1 MLFSSDVLAATSEGG
16 SISSSFRIDKT
27 EFVITVVDCYYDE
40 DYNSTEVIRE
50 EKTYALGES
59 YSYDALK
66 PDGYIL
72 ERGCQS
78 NVSGVACSDEEI
90 YFYYEKITDVNIT
103 VSFDEALCNYLNK
116 YGANVSP
123 ADIVWKIGND
133 SGCDSRQEITLGEE
147 SSVDFSFL
155 DIDETHIRDYSDEDE
170 DGNIYDEDGF
180 LLTNWD
186 NDNCLIRA
194 VRAYRTY
201 YYEYG
206 KGWNPQPHY
215 LGSHVDGLTE
225 DEYIRGVYDEDYG
238 YIYKC
243 NFPEDLGVDTDTMS
257 CCHIVL
263 CMDDIYRSGYKSVK
277 GIYRTAIDGVD
288 AEDDIESWYDYSYSD
303 GTTIRVPYS
312 GIKDSWEW
320 ENEPEVFTYIENG
333 TRIREWTQLLIYHGL
348 GNDEG
353 SYLVSGKEFVM
364 DSAPHI
370 KGYKCINPD
379 APREF
384 ISQKPNEEFAGLC
397 FYYDY
402 VPVVTHKIVI
412 KDKFIDESGN
422 EIEIQERQT
431 DNVPEDEEYTYKAL
445 DPIPDCYKL
454 VSDSTVTDTSTED
467 TEIIFVY
474 QRIPQYIITVKD
486 KFIDESGVEERTD
499 TRKEDKVPEGEE
511 YTYKALDPI
520 PDGYKLVSDPT
531 VTATSTKDKEI
542 IFIYQKI
549 PSYTITV
556 KDKFSD
562 ESGVEERTDI
572 RKEDKI
578 PEDEE
583 YTYEALDP
591 IPDGYKLV
599 SDPTVTDTSTEDKE
613 IVFIYQKLHQ
623 YTTTVKDKFTSESGA
638 EENTAIRQEDK
649 LYEGSS
655 YHYSALSPVPEGY
668 ELVGSS
674 DYAGK
679 VDSDIEIIFTYRKKI
694 VLPNTYSMVVKDK
707 YIDVDGSVIR
717 IDERINTTLKAFEEY
732 NFTAI
737 APVPE
742 GYEVV
747 GASGYAG
754 KITSDT
760 EIIFVYQKKPA
771 EKPATYSFKVV
782 DEFYDADGNV
792 IKTVERTT
800 DTLEEGSEYVCTAL
814 KPVPDGYVLISD
826 EEYRGIISED
836 TVIVFKYK
844 DASVRLVTVKGY
856 LTYKNGEP
864 VANKKVEIHSEVRTA
879 MTDAEGYYEI
889 KNVEAGNH
897 KYTVFND
904 DGTDLITC
912 DLNIAKSGQDTAEV
926 TYKMRDTEISIDFP
940 SADVLEIDAVL
951 PLYKLQVFDQYYDE
965 HNRLVKSELRE
976 SLTAV
981 KAGTA
986 YSYDALS
993 PEGYSVTSA
1002 KNYSGV
1008 VSGDTE
1014 VVFMY
1019 KKNKKPED
1027 KPTPKPTPKPD
1038 PSPEKRSYKI
1048 TVVDNYY
1055 DANALLISSSVRL
1068 TEIKTE
1074 GDAYYYEA
1082 KPVPNF
1088 ILIGADHYSD
1098 FVHSDITLAFAYK
1111 AVAQPK
1117 DAVITVIDRFID
1129 EDGNPEDK
1137 LRTTDDKKV
1146 GDLYNYEAIP
1156 KEGYEIV
1163 GSSSYTGIVT
1173 SHLTLIFTYQK
1184 AGEDKQTANEYTVTV
1199 IDKFITDIPVNQ
1211 FIIDESEKTGV
1222 SDGLNK
1228 FNTYQYARENGQY
1241 LYMVK
1246 RTVRCKDV
1254 YTEGSPYM
1262 YEALELR
1269 NFACI
1274 SDTSYS
1280 GVASGDIELEFV
1292 YARNGLALQNIPDN
1306 VLNSKPDYPD
1316 SSEAKTGDLD
1326 EMNETSHVTPYVV
1339 IVALFMVII
1348 AVAFIGRKRYYR

>member
-1 MLFSSDVLAATSEGG
+1 MNYKLRSFVACLLCFFQCVMLFSSDILAATSEGG
-16 SISSSFRIDKT
+16 DISSSFRIDKT

-78 NVSGVACSDEEI
+78 NVSGVASSDLEI
-90 YFYYEKITDVNIT
+90 YFYYEKITDVRIT

-123 ADIVWKIGND
+123 TDIVWKIGND
-133 SGCDSRQEITLGEE
+133 SGCDSWQEITLGEE
-147 SSVDFSFL
+147 SSVDFSFQ
-155 DIDETHIRDYSDEDE
+155 DIAETHIRDYSDSDE
-170 DGNIYDEDGF
+170 NGDIYDEDGF
-180 LLTNWD
+180 LITDLD

-215 LGSHVDGLTE
+215 LGSPVDGLME
-225 DEYIRGVYDEDYG
+225 DEYISRVYDEDYG
-238 YIYKC
+238 LIYKC

-333 TRIREWTQLLIYHGL
+333 TRIREWTRLLIYHGL

-370 KGYKCINPD
+370 EGYKCINPD

-384 ISQKPNEEFAGLC
+384 ISQNPNEEFAGLC

-431 DNVPEDEEYTYKAL
+431 DNVPEDEEYTY
-445 DPIPDCYKL
+445 
-454 VSDSTVTDTSTED
+454 
-467 TEIIFVY
+467 
-474 QRIPQYIITVKD
+474 
-486 KFIDESGVEERTD
+486 
-499 TRKEDKVPEGEE
+499 
-511 YTYKALDPI
+511 
-520 PDGYKLVSDPT
+520 
-531 VTATSTKDKEI
+531 
-542 IFIYQKI
+542 
-549 PSYTITV
+549 
-556 KDKFSD
+556 
-562 ESGVEERTDI
+562 
-572 RKEDKI
+572 
-578 PEDEE
+578 
-583 YTYEALDP
+583 EALDP

-623 YTTTVKDKFTSESGA
+623 YTITVKDKFTSESGV
-638 EENTAIRQEDK
+638 EENTAIRKEDK
-649 LYEGSS
+649 LYEDSS

-679 VDSDIEIIFTYRKKI
+679 ADKDMEIIFTYRKKI

-717 IDERINTTLKAFEEY
+717 IDERVNTALKAFEEY
-732 NFTAI
+732 SFTAI
-737 APVPE
+737 DPVPE

-747 GASGYAG
+747 GASGYVG

-826 EEYRGIISED
+826 SEYRGIISGD

-879 MTDAEGYYEI
+879 ITDADGYYEI
-889 KNVEAGNH
+889 RNIEAGNH

-1055 DANALLISSSVRL
+1055 DSNALLISSSVRL
-1068 TEIKTE
+1068 TELKTE

-1082 KPVPNF
+1082 KLVSNF
-1088 ILIGADHYSD
+1088 TLIGADHYSD
-1098 FVHSDITLAFAYK
+1098 FVHSDLTLAFAYK
-1111 AVAQPK
+1111 AVATPK

-1129 EDGNPEDK
+1129 EDGNPEDEI
-1137 LRTTDDKKV
+1137 RITDDKKV
-1146 GDLYNYEAIP
+1146 GDPYQYDAIP

-1163 GSSSYTGIVT
+1163 GSSSYTGVVT

-1184 AGEDKQTANEYTVTV
+1184 ISEDKQAANEYTVTV

-1228 FNTYQYARENGQY
+1228 FNTYQYAREDGQY
-1241 LYMVK
+1241 IYMVR
-1246 RTVRCKDV
+1246 RTVRCKDI
-1254 YTEGSPYM
+1254 YTEGSSYM
-1262 YEALELR
+1262 YKAHELK

-1274 SDTSYS
+1274 SETEFS
-1280 GVASGDIELEFV
+1280 GVITDNVELEFV
-1292 YARNGLALQNIPDN
+1292 YARKGLALQDIPDN
-1306 VLNSKPDYPD
+1306 VYNSRPDFPD
-1316 SSEAKTGDLD
+1316 SPEAKTGDLD
-1326 EMNETSHVTPYVV
+1326 EADSKVDRIPYVMIV
-1339 IVALFMVII
+1339 ILFMAVIL
-1348 AVAFIGRKRYYR
+1348 AAWAGRKRYYR

>member
-1 MLFSSDVLAATSEGG
+1 
-16 SISSSFRIDKT
+16 
-27 EFVITVVDCYYDE
+27 
-40 DYNSTEVIRE
+40 
-50 EKTYALGES
+50 
-59 YSYDALK
+59 
-66 PDGYIL
+66 
-72 ERGCQS
+72 
-78 NVSGVACSDEEI
+78 
-90 YFYYEKITDVNIT
+90 
-103 VSFDEALCNYLNK
+103 
-116 YGANVSP
+116 
-123 ADIVWKIGND
+123 
-133 SGCDSRQEITLGEE
+133 
-147 SSVDFSFL
+147 
-155 DIDETHIRDYSDEDE
+155 
-170 DGNIYDEDGF
+170 
-180 LLTNWD
+180 
-186 NDNCLIRA
+186 
-194 VRAYRTY
+194 
-201 YYEYG
+201 
-206 KGWNPQPHY
+206 
-215 LGSHVDGLTE
+215 
-225 DEYIRGVYDEDYG
+225 
-238 YIYKC
+238 
-243 NFPEDLGVDTDTMS
+243 
-257 CCHIVL
+257 
-263 CMDDIYRSGYKSVK
+263 
-277 GIYRTAIDGVD
+277 
-288 AEDDIESWYDYSYSD
+288 
-303 GTTIRVPYS
+303 
-312 GIKDSWEW
+312 
-320 ENEPEVFTYIENG
+320 
-333 TRIREWTQLLIYHGL
+333 
-348 GNDEG
+348 
-353 SYLVSGKEFVM
+353 M

-370 KGYKCINPD
+370 EGYKCINPD

-431 DNVPEDEEYTYKAL
+431 DNVPEDEEYTYEAL
-445 DPIPDCYKL
+445 DPIPDGYKL
-454 VSDSTVTDTSTED
+454 VSDPTVTDTSTED
-467 TEIIFVY
+467 KEIVFVY

-499 TRKEDKVPEGEE
+499 TRKEDKV
-511 YTYKALDPI
+511 
-520 PDGYKLVSDPT
+520 
-531 VTATSTKDKEI
+531 
-542 IFIYQKI
+542 
-549 PSYTITV
+549 
-556 KDKFSD
+556 
-562 ESGVEERTDI
+562 
-572 RKEDKI
+572 

-623 YTTTVKDKFTSESGA
+623 YTITVKDKFTSESGV
-638 EENTAIRQEDK
+638 EENTAIRKEDK
-649 LYEGSS
+649 LYEDSS

-679 VDSDIEIIFTYRKKI
+679 ADKDMEIIFTYRKKI

-717 IDERINTTLKAFEEY
+717 IDERVNTALKAFEEY
-732 NFTAI
+732 SFTAI
-737 APVPE
+737 DPVPE

-747 GASGYAG
+747 GASGYVG

-800 DTLEEGSEYVCTAL
+800 DTLEEGNEYKCTAL

-879 MTDAEGYYEI
+879 ITDADGYYEI
-889 KNVEAGNH
+889 RNIEAGNH

-993 PEGYSVTSA
+993 IEGYTLTSE

-1008 VSGDTE
+1008 VLGDTE
-1014 VVFMY
+1014 VIFTY
-1019 KKNKKPED
+1019 KKDKKPD
-1027 KPTPKPTPKPD
+1027 KPTQKPTPDPKPD
-1038 PSPEKRSYKI
+1038 PSPEKKNYKV

-1055 DANALLISSSVRL
+1055 DANALLISSTVRL
-1068 TEIKTE
+1068 TELKTE

-1082 KPVPNF
+1082 KLVSNF
-1088 ILIGADHYSD
+1088 TLIGADHYSD
-1098 FVHSDITLAFAYK
+1098 FVHSDLTLAFAYK
-1111 AVAQPK
+1111 AVATPK

-1129 EDGNPEDK
+1129 EDGNPEDEI
-1137 LRTTDDKKV
+1137 RITDDKKV
-1146 GDLYNYEAIP
+1146 GDPYQYDAIP

-1163 GSSSYTGIVT
+1163 GSSSYTGVVT

-1184 AGEDKQTANEYTVTV
+1184 ISEDKQAANEYTVTV

-1228 FNTYQYARENGQY
+1228 FNTYQYAREDGQY
-1241 LYMVK
+1241 IYMVR
-1246 RTVRCKDV
+1246 RTVRCKDT
-1254 YTEGSPYM
+1254 YTEGSSYM
-1262 YEALELR
+1262 YKALELK

-1274 SDTSYS
+1274 SETEFS
-1280 GVASGDIELEFV
+1280 GVITDNVELEFV
-1292 YARNGLALQNIPDN
+1292 YARKGLALQDIPDN
-1306 VLNSKPDYPD
+1306 VYNSRPDFPD
-1316 SSEAKTGDLD
+1316 SPEAKTGDLD
-1326 EMNETSHVTPYVV
+1326 EADSKVDRIPYVMIV
-1339 IVALFMVII
+1339 ILFMAVIL
-1348 AVAFIGRKRYYR
+1348 AAWAGRKRYYR